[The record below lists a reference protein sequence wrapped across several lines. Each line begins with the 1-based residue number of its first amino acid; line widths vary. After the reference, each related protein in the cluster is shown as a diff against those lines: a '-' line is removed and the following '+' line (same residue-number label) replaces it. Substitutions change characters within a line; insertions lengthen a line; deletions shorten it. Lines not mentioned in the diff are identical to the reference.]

1 MSKRHGKSYYT
12 GRAVKEKVGGHKA
25 VGLPE
30 DVHEYASMLEA
41 RCAKILLK
49 HNIRFKPH
57 VKFDCVDREGKP
69 FTYEVDFL
77 FEEPKKFLGISEAI
91 DAIEVKGVLSRHDL
105 LRRTALKFKHG
116 IDAYIV
122 LEPIIQLWENEG
134 VR

>member
-1 MSKRHGKSYYT
+1 MSKHRGKSYYT
-12 GRAVKEKVGGHKA
+12 GRAIKEKVSGHKA
-25 VGLPE
+25 IGLAE
-30 DVHEYASMLEA
+30 DVHEYASLLEA

-57 VKFDCVDREGKP
+57 VKFDCVDREGKS

-91 DAIEVKGVLSRHDL
+91 DAIEVKGVLSRHDF

-116 IDAYIV
+116 IDAYIA
-122 LEPIIQLWENEG
+122 LEPIIQLWEHEG

>member
-1 MSKRHGKSYYT
+1 MSKGRGKNPYKAH
-12 GRAVKEKVGGHKA
+12 AVKVKIAGHKKIE
-25 VGLPE
+25 LEE
-30 DVHEYASMLEA
+30 DVHEYASRLEA
-41 RCAKILLK
+41 RCAEVLIK
-49 HNIRFKPH
+49 HEVRFKPH
-57 VKFDCVDREGKP
+57 VKFNCVDREGKP

-91 DAIEVKGVLSRHDL
+91 DAIEVKGVLSRHDF

-116 IDAYIV
+116 IDAYIA